1 MGDEYE
7 KVNGKYFY
15 ELWLD
20 TFNTETYK
28 RELYYKKYFKYN
40 KIGTL
45 DAMAKL
51 ICKILKR
58 KHFNLFTNDPQR
70 IIKKIINPLP

>member
-28 RELYYKKYFKYN
+28 RE
-40 KIGTL
+40 
-45 DAMAKL
+45 
-51 ICKILKR
+51 C
-58 KHFNLFTNDPQR
+58 
-70 IIKKIINPLP
+70 IIKNILNIIKLGPLMQWQN